1 MHELALCRS
10 ISQIALRAS
19 RGRRVRRVEIDV
31 GALRQVVPPTL
42 VSCWDIV
49 RRGTPLADAELAVND
64 IAAVVTCDE
73 CGARTQLVEP
83 YLLCG
88 ACGSAKVSV
97 LSGREF
103 LVRSLDV
110 IDDVIEEDK
119 QGGDD
124 GQIPSA

>member
-19 RGRRVRRVEIDV
+19 GGRRVRRVEIDV

-42 VSCWDIV
+42 VACWDIV
-49 RRGTPLADAELAVND
+49 RRGTPLADAELCVND
-64 IAAVVTCDE
+64 IPAVVTCDE
-73 CGARTQLVEP
+73 CGARTELVEP

-88 ACGSAKVSV
+88 ACGGGAVRV
-97 LSGREF
+97 LTGREF

-110 IDDVIEEDK
+110 TDENKTKE
-119 QGGDD
+119 DD
-124 GQIPSA
+124 GQIPPA